1 MHYDFIE
8 IGTADFDTLV
18 EQDWPEDVRG
28 ICVEPRAD
36 LLSNLIDRVNVIKV
50 NIINK
55 KLRRKNVR
63 GKIVKV
69 KGYKKAIITLKKG
82 QSIDLTTGI

>member
-28 ICVEPRAD
+28 ISEEPRAD
-36 LLSNLIDRVNVIKV
+36 L
-50 NIINK
+50 
-55 KLRRKNVR
+55 
-63 GKIVKV
+63 
-69 KGYKKAIITLKKG
+69 
-82 QSIDLTTGI
+82 